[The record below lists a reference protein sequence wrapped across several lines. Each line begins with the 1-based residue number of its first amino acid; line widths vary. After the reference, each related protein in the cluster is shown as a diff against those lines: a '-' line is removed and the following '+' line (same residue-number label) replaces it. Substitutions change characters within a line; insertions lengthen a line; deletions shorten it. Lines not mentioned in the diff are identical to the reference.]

1 MEESSISGMWWRYS
15 DYQII
20 ETQMPQNLAPVMSD
34 QFRYIRPAPGATL
47 ETYTLNVSG
56 GEIGEG
62 SESVTYEDIVHLD
75 PQSDSEVLDWCR
87 RFGLLGILPQRA
99 FLMRLAPR
107 WRPLV
112 DNSDRFL
119 FPAQTSY
126 SRTPVG
132 WHPVSQ
138 LTMKSDDSIVI
149 TIDDEDRMEDW
160 NGTLVDSEETIHSPA
175 SVIISPLFSGELQ
188 ERGLGEAI
196 GRYFP
201 SVEGADLDTFEY
213 PTPLSDQ
220 FWRLYGES
228 LSEFRAA
235 IGQFVDMVRRLGNQG
250 PLEQLPEDALGD
262 LSRARAELHT
272 LTSASPALGIDNDGN
287 FLPKWAFTSLI
298 GAFGFSV
305 WQSLIGGSSVKHC
318 ARPRCRNVFLTAQY
332 NRIYCS
338 PKCTQAEQKARQRG
352 RKRNEQ
358 ASTNSTNID

>member
-1 MEESSISGMWWRYS
+1 MEEFSISGRWWRYS

-20 ETQMPQNLAPVMSD
+20 ETPMPQNLAPVMSD
-34 QFRYIRPAPGATL
+34 RFRYIRPAPGATL

-56 GEIGEG
+56 GESADD
-62 SESVTYEDIVHLD
+62 SESVTYEDILKLD
-75 PQSDSEVLDWCR
+75 LESEPKVLDWCR

-99 FLMRLAPR
+99 VLMRLAPR
-107 WRPLV
+107 WRPIV
-112 DNSDRFL
+112 DNRDPVL
-119 FPAQTSY
+119 FPSQTSY
-126 SRTPVG
+126 SRTSVG

-160 NGTLVDSEETIHSPA
+160 NGRLVDPEETIHPPP

-188 ERGLGEAI
+188 ERQLGVAI

-201 SVEGADLDTFEY
+201 TVEGADLDIFEY

-220 FWRLYGES
+220 FWHLYGES

-272 LTSASPALGIDNDGN
+272 LTSASPALGIDEDGS

-305 WQSLIGGSSVKHC
+305 WQSLVGGSSVKHC

-338 PKCTQAEQKARQRG
+338 LKCTQAEQKARQRG